1 MNPIDLSSRPGAGV
15 PASTSLRGSFSPAGF
30 LELLFE
36 RVSLEQLNA
45 LNARRH
51 PAGRPVRR
59 LTRGHGRA
67 AFAKLQCAALVELVM
82 HNPLAA
88 RLGWNGESEWKLAS
102 SLLDQLPERCLLM
115 GDRLYGCG
123 SFLAQASPT
132 LQSRGSHFL
141 VRVKQ

>member
-59 LTRGHGRA
+59 LTRGQ
-67 AFAKLQCAALVELVM
+67 LLAALLFHYTVS
-82 HNPLAA
+82 LAGA
-88 RLGWNGESEWKLAS
+88 LGEHLFLLLEITMAESALS
-102 SLLDQLPERCLLM
+102 ER
-115 GDRLYGCG
+115 R
-123 SFLAQASPT
+123 QATP
-132 LQSRGSHFL
+132 
-141 VRVKQ
+141 